1 MWYPAVVTEQPAT
14 EPVTPDEV
22 KQQCGIASSNASYDA
37 MIARLI
43 KTERGFVERHCGIK
57 LVTQTV
63 AAKCDRFLDFS
74 TLPIAPVQSIAS
86 IGYADSE
93 GAPQTLSASVYE
105 LRADDLVGRIVLKP
119 GQSWPAIQLGSR
131 ITVSAVVGYTTVPPE
146 IVSAILMR
154 IGKQFAA
161 SRPDP
166 LLKKE
171 VVEGIGSKEWDTAGA
186 WDTSL
191 DGMTADLL
199 SNFRCWAAL

>member
-1 MWYPAVVTEQPAT
+1 MWYPAVVTAQPAT

-37 MIARLI
+37 MITRLI
-43 KTERGFVERHCGIK
+43 ATERGFVERHCGIK

-63 AAKCDRFLDFS
+63 SVKCDSFRDFRNL
-74 TLPIAPVQSIAS
+74 TIAPVQSIAS
-86 IGYADSE
+86 ISYVDGE
-93 GAPQTLSASVYE
+93 GVAQTVASSVYE
-105 LRADDLVGRIVLKP
+105 LRADDLVGSIELKP
-119 GQSWPAIQLGSR
+119 GQSWPAAQFGSR
-131 ITVSAVVGYTTVPPE
+131 VTVSAVVGYTTVPPE

-171 VVEGIGSKEWDTAGA
+171 VVEGIGSKEWDAAGA
-186 WDTSL
+186 WDSSL
-191 DGMTADLL
+191 DKVTADFL

>member
-1 MWYPAVVTEQPAT
+1 MWYPAVVTAQPAT

-37 MIARLI
+37 MITRLI
-43 KTERGFVERHCGIK
+43 ATERGFVERHCGIK

-63 AAKCDRFLDFS
+63 SVKCDSFRDFRNL
-74 TLPIAPVQSIAS
+74 TIAPVQSIAS
-86 IGYADSE
+86 ISYVDGE
-93 GAPQTLSASVYE
+93 GVAQTVASSVY
-105 LRADDLVGRIVLKP
+105 
-119 GQSWPAIQLGSR
+119 GQSWPAAQFGSR
-131 ITVSAVVGYTTVPPE
+131 VTVSAVVGYTTVPPE

-171 VVEGIGSKEWDTAGA
+171 VVEGIGSKEWDAAGA
-186 WDTSL
+186 WDSSL
-191 DGMTADLL
+191 DKVTADFL